1 MNIWH
6 YQPRRASAL
15 ALATCALCASA
26 WSIVWRHD
34 RDANLYIELAT
45 QPQFAPVGQFGIQN
59 NGNFN
64 GFGSGTLIADGRW
77 VLTAAHVVDVDF
89 LSAPGDLFF
98 RLGDSV
104 YQAEAFYIHSR
115 WNGDIANGG
124 DIALVRLTQQV
135 SGVTPALLYQATNSL
150 VAQTGYSVG
159 FGGNGNGQDGYTDFD
174 DTRRAMENIID
185 VYGSVIDSLPD
196 DVFLSDFDSPDSD
209 TNTLSD
215 FGSSA
220 EPLNLEG
227 MGAPGD
233 SGGAVFVQIDGVWYL
248 AGVHSFLADANAF
261 GASWGNEQPDA
272 RYGDVLGSVRVDYYA
287 DWINATVPEPTSM
300 AALAVGVLGLL
311 ARRRR
316 A

>member
-45 QPQFAPVGQFGIQN
+45 QPQFAPVGQFGTQD

-77 VLTAAHVVDVDF
+77 VLTAAHVVDF

-115 WNGDIANGG
+115 WNGDIMNGG

-135 SGVTPALLYQATNSL
+135 GGVTPALLYQATNSL

-159 FGGNGNGQDGYTDFD
+159 FGANGNGQDGYTDFD
-174 DTRRAMENIID
+174 NTRRAMENIID

-248 AGVHSFLADANAF
+248 AGVHSFLADANA
-261 GASWGNEQPDA
+261 GEVDA

-316 A
+316 ALASRQ